1 MPKYIPLETKR
12 KAREL
17 RSQGLPIAHI
27 ARRLDLSRNTVYKIT
42 GGPTRKRKRTGMT
55 VIEHVPIE
63 ELCPL
68 RHIKHPIIDPRNAP
82 CLKKSQKK
90 PSIDN

>member
-17 RSQGLPIAHI
+17 RSRGLPVAHI

-42 GGPTRKRKRTGMT
+42 GGPTRKHKKRERRGMT
-55 VIEHVPIE
+55 VIENVPIHPKE
-63 ELCPL
+63 ARPTG
-68 RHIKHPIIDPRNAP
+68 HIEHGEAGEPA
-82 CLKKSQKK
+82 KKRYKQ
-90 PSIDN
+90 